1 MPFTARHLDEVQV
14 HADGPQGRLYDVELP
29 YRRLGRCRMSDA
41 VAAAIGTQR
50 AEVALALSSYEARN
64 GKHATASE
72 LLGRGVDL
80 GVEDAPEA
88 LRASPEPAAR
98 T

>member
-1 MPFTARHLDEVQV
+1 MPFTARHLDEVQIP
-14 HADGPQGRLYDVELP
+14 ADGPQGRLYDVHLP

-50 AEVALALSSYEARN
+50 TQVALALSHYEARN

-72 LLGRGVDL
+72 LLGQGVDL
-80 GVEDAPEA
+80 GLGDAPEVV
-88 LRASPEPAAR
+88 RASTEPDSR